1 MSRSKNN
8 TQHASISGHPI
19 VPGCVQSCNSIEPAG
34 TRYEL
39 PFLFFCDL
47 LTSLDV
53 PADELSQFNFWV
65 EYAAASYCHDNYV
78 AKTGD
83 KLTCWADNCP
93 QVEQADTEILYD
105 FSK

>member
-1 MSRSKNN
+1 MHLSPAILSFLAVCS
-8 TQHASISGHPI
+8 HAIPLNPQARGMNSHSF
-19 VPGCVQSCNSIEPAG
+19 SCA
-34 TRYEL
+34 
-39 PFLFFCDL
+39 L

-53 PADELSQFNFWV
+53 PADELSQFDFWV

-83 KLTCWADNCP
+83 KLTCWANNCP